1 MSSQRKSVTKS
12 LDTQGPHGAARKP
25 RAAREGAAGSAASR
39 TVAGEAHL
47 DQEKEAARPEKI
59 SRQTVAAPRAGRTS
73 GLGRRA
79 ERPSEGTY
87 KQTAAKPV
95 EPGRSS
101 KAPSAKQAREPGS
114 RLPAKP

>member
-1 MSSQRKSVTKS
+1 MSSQRKSITKTV
-12 LDTQGPHGAARKP
+12 DTQPPEAGRKP
-25 RAAREGAAGSAASR
+25 RAVREGATGSGGSSS
-39 TVAGEAHL
+39 AGEAQL
-47 DQEKEAARPEKI
+47 DLEKETARPEKT
-59 SRQTVAAPRAGRTS
+59 SQQNVAAPRAGRTT

-79 ERPSEGTY
+79 EKPSEGTY

-114 RLPAKP
+114 RVHTKA

>member
-1 MSSQRKSVTKS
+1 MSSQRKPITKTV
-12 LDTQGPHGAARKP
+12 DTQPAAGRKP
-25 RAAREGAAGSAASR
+25 RAARDGATGSAAGRSA
-39 TVAGEAHL
+39 AGDAQL
-47 DQEKEAARPEKI
+47 DVEKEAARPEKT
-59 SRQTVAAPRAGRTS
+59 SQQNVAAPRAGRTS

-79 ERPSEGTY
+79 EKPSEGTH

-114 RLPAKP
+114 RVRSKA

>member
-1 MSSQRKSVTKS
+1 MSSQRKSVTQS
-12 LDTQGPHGAARKP
+12 VDAQGPSGPARKP
-25 RAAREGAAGSAASR
+25 RAAREGAVGSATSR
-39 TVAGEAHL
+39 TVTGEAHL
-47 DQEKEAARPEKI
+47 DLEKEAARPEKVT
-59 SRQTVAAPRAGRTS
+59 QNVAAPRAGRTS
-73 GLGRRA
+73 RLGRRA

-114 RLPAKP
+114 RPPTKP